1 MSARAA
7 VGSAR
12 RHRHASGAVALGA
25 SLLLLLSACTG
36 DDAGPDPTPKSDVEV
51 AQANVTAK
59 EQALADAQT
68 AATDAAAAFCDAS
81 STYITALDRYGDVLN
96 QTEVTVG
103 DVQTAGS
110 DLADPAAESKD
121 AGDKAVD
128 AREAVVQAQ
137 QDLAAAQAD
146 LAAAQ
151 AAAAGEPA
159 PEPTEESPSPVPTVP
174 EASVT
179 RVQQAEDEFASA
191 QAGITQETPLVQAS
205 EQFNSAAVALEMAWL
220 RLFADSGCL
229 SDERQAQAS
238 STVSAYTVA
247 LQQSLADTGYYTG
260 AVDGIYGPQTVAAV
274 QALQKENGLPETGTV
289 DKATAAALQAAVEAK
304 AGADAQVAT
313 ATTAAL
319 QQTLKLAGYWDGPI
333 DGQWSDA
340 LTAAVGAA
348 QTDLGVP
355 VTGTVDAATLTAFQ
369 AALTAAKAAAS
380 AEPSTEAPTEEPSPT
395 DEG

>member
-1 MSARAA
+1 MSGSSVRRGALKVVALA
-7 VGSAR
+7 VGGSL
-12 RHRHASGAVALGA
+12 ALV
-25 SLLLLLSACTG
+25 LSACTPG
-36 DDAGPDPTPKSDVEV
+36 SPEPSASPETDVSRAE
-51 AQANVTAK
+51 ANVAAK
-59 EQALADAQT
+59 EKALADAEA
-68 AATDAAAAFCDAS
+68 AATDAAATFCDAS

-96 QTEVTVG
+96 QSAVTVG
-103 DVQTAGS
+103 DVQTAGT
-110 DLADPAAESKD
+110 DLADPAAASKD
-121 AGDKAVD
+121 AGQSAVD
-128 AREAVVQAQ
+128 ARDAVVQAQ
-137 QDLAAAQAD
+137 QDLADAQFE
-146 LAAAQ
+146 LAVAQ

-159 PEPTEESPSPVPTVP
+159 PEPTEASPSPVPTVP
-174 EASVT
+174 AASVT
-179 RVQQAEDEFASA
+179 RVQQAEEEFASA

-229 SDERQAQAS
+229 SDERQAEAS
-238 STVSAYTVA
+238 ATVSAYTTA

-274 QALQKENGLPETGTV
+274 QALQKASGLPETGTV

-304 AGADAQVAT
+304 GAAAAQAST
-313 ATTAAL
+313 ASTAAL

-355 VTGTVDAATLTAFQ
+355 VTGTVDAATLAAFQ
-369 AALTAAKAAAS
+369 AALTAAKDAAS
-380 AEPSTEAPTEEPSPT
+380 AEPTTDAPSAEPSAT
-395 DEG
+395 EGG

>member
-1 MSARAA
+1 MSRSG
-7 VGSAR
+7 VR
-12 RHRHASGAVALGA
+12 RGVPKVIALAVAG
-25 SLLLLLSACTG
+25 SLALVLSACTSG
-36 DDAGPDPTPKSDVEV
+36 TPEPSASPQSDVSRAEENV
-51 AQANVTAK
+51 AAK
-59 EQALADAQT
+59 EKALADAEA
-68 AATDAAAAFCDAS
+68 AATDAAATFCDAS

-96 QTEVTVG
+96 QSAVTVG
-103 DVQTAGS
+103 DVQTAGT
-110 DLADPAAESKD
+110 DLADPAAASKD
-121 AGDKAVD
+121 AGQGAVD
-128 AREAVVQAQ
+128 ARDAVVQAQ
-137 QDLAAAQAD
+137 QDLADAQFE
-146 LAAAQ
+146 LAVAQ

-159 PEPTEESPSPVPTVP
+159 PEPTEASPSPVPTVP
-174 EASVT
+174 AASVT
-179 RVQQAEDEFASA
+179 RVQQAEEEFASA

-229 SDERQAQAS
+229 SDERQAEAS
-238 STVSAYTVA
+238 ATVSAYTTA

-274 QALQKENGLPETGTV
+274 QALQKASGLPETGTV

-304 AGADAQVAT
+304 GAAAAQAST
-313 ATTAAL
+313 ASTAAL

-355 VTGTVDAATLTAFQ
+355 VTGTVDAATLAAFQ
-369 AALTAAKAAAS
+369 AALTAAKDAAS
-380 AEPSTEAPTEEPSPT
+380 AEPTTDAPSAEPSAT
-395 DEG
+395 EGG